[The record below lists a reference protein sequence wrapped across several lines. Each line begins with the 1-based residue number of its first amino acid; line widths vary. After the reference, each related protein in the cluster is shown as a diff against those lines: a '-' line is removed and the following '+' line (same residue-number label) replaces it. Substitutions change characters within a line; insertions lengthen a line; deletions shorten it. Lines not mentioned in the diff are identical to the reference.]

1 MTRYTS
7 TVEQSVRIQVQQP
20 TLTEA
25 GLKILSWNVNGL
37 TNQKLNDPDCL
48 TFISGHDI
56 IYVYESWT
64 NEHSIIDVQG
74 FRCYNLYRMF
84 QNKRSK
90 RCHGGAVIYVKD
102 SISKGVRIIPNHHD
116 TIVWLKLDKG
126 FFRFDTDV
134 CIAGVYMWVEDSPAY
149 TVTNANLFQLV
160 ENDINTYQ

>member
-1 MTRYTS
+1 VHGSAITRYTS
-7 TVEQSVRIQVQQP
+7 KVVQSVRIQVQQP
-20 TLTEA
+20 MLNIGGHRRLVSQFYYETLMD
-25 GLKILSWNVNGL
+25 LNNPDFL
-37 TNQKLNDPDCL
+37 TY
-48 TFISGHDI
+48 TSGHGI
-56 IYVYESWT
+56 IFVYESWT

-90 RCHGGAVIYVKD
+90 TGHGGVVIYVKD
-102 SISKGVRIIPNHHD
+102 SISKGVRNIQNHHD

-149 TVTNANLFQLV
+149 MVTKAYLFS
-160 ENDINTYQ
+160 DG